1 MYFWNFKNE
10 GFAVITEE
18 QILKALSVVVDPD
31 LKKNIVELGF
41 VKNIRI
47 SGDGDVELD
56 LVLTTPACPIRDR
69 FKTQCEQI
77 LRESGARTAN
87 VVLKANGRVVSGTQ
101 AAASDNELLKGVKRI
116 VGVASGKGGVG
127 KSTVTANLAMAL
139 SLAGAKV
146 GVLDADI
153 YGPSMNIMFGVENAP
168 EVFED
173 RTIAPVEVKGGISLI
188 SMAMFAESDKATIWR
203 GPMASQMIQNFVH
216 RVRWGELDYL
226 LIDFPPGTG
235 DIQLTLTQ
243 QCPLSCAV
251 VVTTPQEVALAD
263 CRKGLAMFDSV
274 GVPTVGIIENM
285 SYFVCDGCGKHHNI
299 FRSGGGERISKALG
313 VPLLGKVP
321 LEPAVADCGDL
332 GTPAVLRYPNSE
344 SGKAFADIAE
354 KTIQAIAQLE
364 HSTKNVMHNFRFRFE
379 ELPVEAK

>member
-1 MYFWNFKNE
+1 ML
-10 GFAVITEE
+10 TEE
-18 QILKALSVVVDPD
+18 QILQALSVVRDPD

-41 VKNIRI
+41 VHNVKI
-47 SGDGDVELD
+47 SADGDVTLD
-56 LVLTTPACPIRDR
+56 LQLTTPACPIRDR
-69 FKTQCEQI
+69 FKTQCEHI
-77 LRESGARTAN
+77 LRDIGAKTAE
-87 VVLKANGRVVSGTQ
+87 VTLTANGRVVNAN
-101 AAASDNELLKGVKRI
+101 AAPASDNALLKDVKRI

-153 YGPSMNIMFGVENAP
+153 YGPSMNIMFGVDTAP
-168 EVFED
+168 EIFDD
-173 RTIAPVEVKGGISLI
+173 RTIAPVVTKGGVSLI

-243 QCPLSCAV
+243 QCPLTCAV

-274 GVPTVGIIENM
+274 GVPSVGIIENM
-285 SYFVCDGCGKHHNI
+285 SYFICDGCGKRHNI
-299 FRSGGGERISKALG
+299 FRTGGGERISKALG

-321 LEPAVADCGDL
+321 LEPSVADCGDL
-332 GTPAVLRYPNSE
+332 GAPAVLRYPNSE
-344 SGKAFADIAE
+344 SGRAFIEIAE
-354 KTIQAIAQLE
+354 KTIHAIAQLE
-364 HSTKNVMHNFRFRFE
+364 HSNSHVLHNFNLRWDE
-379 ELPVEAK
+379 IPVEA

>member
-1 MYFWNFKNE
+1 M
-10 GFAVITEE
+10 ITEK
-18 QILKALSVVVDPD
+18 QILEALSVVQDPD
-31 LKKNIVELGF
+31 LKRNIVELGF
-41 VKNIRI
+41 VKNIRV
-47 SGDGDVELD
+47 SSEGDVELD

-77 LRESGARTAN
+77 LRESGARSAN
-87 VVLKANGRVVSGTQ
+87 VVLKANGRVVSGTRAQ
-101 AAASDNELLKGVKRI
+101 ASDNELLKGVKRI

-146 GVLDADI
+146 GILDADI
-153 YGPSMNIMFGVENAP
+153 YGPSMNIMFGVDTSP

-173 RTIAPVEVKGGISLI
+173 RTIAPAEVKGGISLI

-203 GPMASQMIQNFVH
+203 GPMASQMIQNFIH

-263 CRKGLAMFDSV
+263 CRKGLSMFDSV
-274 GVPTVGIIENM
+274 GVPTAGIIENM
-285 SYFVCDGCGKHHNI
+285 SYFICDGCGKHHEI

-313 VPLLGKVP
+313 VPLLGKIP
-321 LEPAVADCGDL
+321 LEPAVADCRDL

-344 SGKAFADIAE
+344 SGKAFVSIAE

-364 HSTKNVMHNFRFRFE
+364 HASKNAMHNFRFRFE
-379 ELPVEAK
+379 ELPVEEK

>member
-1 MYFWNFKNE
+1 M
-10 GFAVITEE
+10 TEE
-18 QILKALSVVVDPD
+18 QIRKALSKVLDPD

-41 VKNIRI
+41 VQNVQI
-47 SGDGDVELD
+47 SADGDVTLD
-56 LVLTTPACPIRDR
+56 LVLTTPACPVRDR

-77 LRESGARTAN
+77 IRECGARSAN
-87 VVLKANGRVVSGTQ
+87 VTLKASGRVLESPT
-101 AAASDNELLKGVKRI
+101 APANDNELLKGVRRI

-139 SLAGAKV
+139 SLAGARV

-153 YGPSMNIMFGVENAP
+153 YGPSMNIMFGVDSAP
-168 EVFED
+168 EIFDD
-173 RTIAPVEVKGGISLI
+173 RTISPVEVKGGISLI

-203 GPMASQMIQNFVH
+203 GPMASQMIQNFLH

-243 QCPLSCAV
+243 QCPLTCAV

-274 GVPTVGIIENM
+274 GVPSVGIIENM
-285 SYFVCDGCGKHHNI
+285 SYFVCDGCGKRHDI
-299 FRSGGGERISKALG
+299 FRSGGGEKISKALG
-313 VPLLGKVP
+313 VPMLGKVP
-321 LEPAVADCGDL
+321 LEPSVADCGDL

-344 SGKAFADIAE
+344 SGRAFADIAE
-354 KTIQAIAQLE
+354 RTIQAIATLE
-364 HSTKNVMHNFRFRFE
+364 HLGNVLHNFNYRWDE
-379 ELPVEAK
+379 IPLEDV

>member
-1 MYFWNFKNE
+1 M
-10 GFAVITEE
+10 ITEK
-18 QILKALSVVVDPD
+18 QILEALSVVQDPD
-31 LKKNIVELGF
+31 LKRNIVELGF
-41 VKNIRI
+41 VKNIRV
-47 SGDGDVELD
+47 SSEGDVELD

-77 LRESGARTAN
+77 LRESGARSAN
-87 VVLKANGRVVSGTQ
+87 VVLKANGRVVSGTRAQ
-101 AAASDNELLKGVKRI
+101 ASDNELLKGVKRI

-146 GVLDADI
+146 GILDADI
-153 YGPSMNIMFGVENAP
+153 YGPSMNIMFGVDTSP

-173 RTIAPVEVKGGISLI
+173 RTIAPAEVKGGISLI

-203 GPMASQMIQNFVH
+203 GPMASQMIQNFIH

-263 CRKGLAMFDSV
+263 CRKGLSMFDSV
-274 GVPTVGIIENM
+274 GVPTAGIIENM
-285 SYFVCDGCGKHHNI
+285 SYFICDGCGKHHEI

-313 VPLLGKVP
+313 VPLLGKIP

-332 GTPAVLRYPNSE
+332 GTPAGLRYPNSE
-344 SGKAFADIAE
+344 SGKAFVSIAE

-364 HSTKNVMHNFRFRFE
+364 HASKNAMHNFRFRFE
-379 ELPVEAK
+379 ELPVEEK

>member
-1 MYFWNFKNE
+1 M
-10 GFAVITEE
+10 ITEE
-18 QILKALSVVVDPD
+18 QILKALSVVQDPD

-47 SGDGDVELD
+47 SKDADVELD

-69 FKTQCEQI
+69 FKTQCEEI
-77 LRESGARTAN
+77 LRQSGAKTAN
-87 VVLKANGRVVSGTQ
+87 VVLRANGRAVSSEK
-101 AAASDNELLKGVKRI
+101 AEPNNNELLKDVKRI

-146 GVLDADI
+146 GILDADI
-153 YGPSMNIMFGVENAP
+153 YGPSMNIMFGVEEAP

-274 GVPTVGIIENM
+274 GVPTAGIVENM
-285 SYFVCDGCGKHHNI
+285 SYFICDGCGKHHEI
-299 FRSGGGERISKALG
+299 FRTGGGERISKALG
-313 VPLLGKVP
+313 VPLLGKIP
-321 LEPAVADCGDL
+321 LEPAVADAGDL
-332 GTPAVLRYPNSE
+332 GTPVVLRYPNSE

-354 KTIQAIAQLE
+354 KTIQAVARLE
-364 HSTKNVMHNFRFRFE
+364 HTSKEVLHNFRYSFE
-379 ELPVEAK
+379 ELPVEAV

>member
-1 MYFWNFKNE
+1 MP
-10 GFAVITEE
+10 VITEE
-18 QILKALSVVVDPD
+18 QILRVLSSVQDPD

-41 VKNIRI
+41 VRNIQI
-47 SGDGDVELD
+47 SPENDVTLD

-69 FKTQCEQI
+69 FKNQCEQI
-77 LRESGARTAN
+77 LLNLGARSAT
-87 VVLKANGRVVSGTQ
+87 VELKASNGRVETAPAQ
-101 AAASDNELLKGVKRI
+101 QFDNELLKNVKRI

-139 SLAGAKV
+139 SLAGARV

-153 YGPSMNIMFGVENAP
+153 YGPSMNIMFGVDAAP
-168 EVFED
+168 EIFD
-173 RTIAPVEVKGGISLI
+173 DKTIAPVEVKGGISVV

-243 QCPLSCAV
+243 QCPLNCAV

-274 GVPTVGIIENM
+274 GVPVVGIVENM
-285 SYFVCDGCGKHHNI
+285 SYFICDGCGKHHNI
-299 FRSGGGERISKALG
+299 FRTGGGERISKALG

-321 LEPAVADCGDL
+321 LEPSVADCGDL

-344 SGKAFADIAE
+344 SGRTFADIAE
-354 KTIQAIAQLE
+354 KTIRAIARLE
-364 HSTKNVMHNFRFRFE
+364 NSGNTLHNFNYRWDE
-379 ELPVEAK
+379 IPLEDK